1 MNFIT
6 GDEDWRLKM
15 KHIQYILMMTVI
27 VLLAACSQDVA
38 EEQAQ
43 EPDAA
48 LRLAGVTRAITGDP
62 EYGDIR
68 VFLTNGTTAT
78 EGLFKYA
85 GGSSWTTQLKLK
97 SGARTYQLYGYMP
110 DNAECARSISDWN
123 EDGAVLHIQQI
134 PPIAAQD
141 FCIVTGLRQANNAS
155 DETAAVPG
163 AFSFNYDSQRE
174 NYVNLFLDHLY
185 SHITFCM
192 RVGDNYNVVRTI
204 KIKRMKLQV
213 ADISHYNVDITL
225 AEGVGIS
232 SVAHN
237 KVAGTE
243 TRELTIKD
251 EEIITLTTSY
261 ATMCSGFIIPATT
274 LFDKLSLVIEYDIY
288 DKRGNKIAE
297 RTATN
302 ALATPLAGLQRG
314 EDCTLQINIDPSYL
328 YDLSLN
334 DPPIVVIRQ

>member
-1 MNFIT
+1 MNSIT
-6 GDEDWRLKM
+6 GKM

-48 LRLAGVTRAITGDP
+48 LRLAGVTRAITGDT

-68 VFLTNGTTAT
+68 IFLTNGTTAT

-85 GGSSWTTQLKLK
+85 GGSAWTTQLKLK

-110 DNAECARSISDWN
+110 DNAAFERSISDFN
-123 EDGAVLHIQQI
+123 ENSAKIHIEKM
-134 PPIAAQD
+134 PPIAEQD
-141 FCIVTGLRQANNAS
+141 FCIVTGVRQVENAS
-155 DETAAVPG
+155 DETEAVRG
-163 AFSFNYDSQRE
+163 AFSFDYDSRRE
-174 NYVNLFLDHLY
+174 NYINLFLDHLY
-185 SHITFCM
+185 SHIIFSM
-192 RVGDNYNVVRTI
+192 KVGDDYDAVRTI
-204 KIKRMKLQV
+204 RIKSMKLQV
-213 ADISHYNVDITL
+213 ADISNYDVDVTL
-225 AEGVGIS
+225 TNGVGIS

-237 KVAGTE
+237 SIAGTG
-243 TRELTIKD
+243 TRELTIRD
-251 EEIITLTTSY
+251 TEITLTTSSQ
-261 ATMCSGFIIPATT
+261 TICSGYIIPATM
-274 LFDKLSLVIEYDIY
+274 LFDKLSLVIDYDIY
-288 DKRGNKIAE
+288 DKRGNKVAV

-302 ALATPLAGLQRG
+302 SLKIPLEELQRG
-314 EDCTLQINIDPSYL
+314 EERTLQINIDPSYL

>member
-1 MNFIT
+1 
-6 GDEDWRLKM
+6 M

-27 VLLAACSQDVA
+27 VLLAACSQDDT

-48 LRLAGVTRAITGDP
+48 LRLAGVTRAVTGNP
-62 EYGDIR
+62 EYGNIR
-68 VFLTNGTTAT
+68 IFLTNGAMAT
-78 EGLFKYA
+78 EGLFKHT
-85 GGSSWTTQLKLK
+85 GSSFWTTKLKLK

-110 DNAECARSISDWN
+110 DNAEYTHSISDWTDN
-123 EDGAVLHIQQI
+123 GAVLHIQQI

-141 FCIVTGLRQANNAS
+141 FCIVTGVRQANNAS
-155 DETAAVPG
+155 DETAAVRG
-163 AFSFNYDSQRE
+163 AFNFDYNSQQE

-185 SHITFCM
+185 SHITFSM
-192 RVGDNYNVVRTI
+192 RVGDDYNAVRAI
-204 KIKRMKLQV
+204 KIKNMKLQV
-213 ADISHYNVDITL
+213 ADISHYNVDVTL
-225 AEGVGIS
+225 TKDVGIS
-232 SVAHN
+232 SVTHN
-237 KVAGTE
+237 KVYGTE

-251 EEIITLTTSY
+251 KNETEEITLTTSH
-261 ATMCSGFIIPATT
+261 ATIGSGYIFPDPP

-328 YDLSLN
+328 HDLSLN

>member
-1 MNFIT
+1 
-6 GDEDWRLKM
+6 M
-15 KHIQYILMMTVI
+15 KHLQYILMMTVI
-27 VLLAACSQDVA
+27 VLLAACSQDDT

-48 LRLAGVTRAITGDP
+48 LRLAGVTRAVTGNP

-68 VFLTNGTTAT
+68 IFLTNGAMAT
-78 EGLFKYA
+78 EGLFKHT
-85 GGSSWTTQLKLK
+85 GSSFWTTQLKLK

-110 DNAECARSISDWN
+110 DNAEYTHSISDWTDN
-123 EDGAVLHIQQI
+123 GAVLHIQQI

-141 FCIVTGLRQANNAS
+141 FCIVTGVRQANNAS
-155 DETAAVPG
+155 DETAAVRG
-163 AFSFNYDSQRE
+163 AFNFDYNSQQE

-185 SHITFCM
+185 SHITFSM
-192 RVGDNYNVVRTI
+192 RVGDDYNAVRAI
-204 KIKRMKLQV
+204 KIKNMKLQV
-213 ADISHYNVDITL
+213 ADISHYNVDVTL
-225 AEGVGIS
+225 TKDVGIS
-232 SVAHN
+232 SVTHN
-237 KVAGTE
+237 KVYGTE

-251 EEIITLTTSY
+251 KNETEEITLTTSH
-261 ATMCSGFIIPATT
+261 ATIGSGYIFPAPP

>member
-1 MNFIT
+1 MNSIT
-6 GDEDWRLKM
+6 GKM

-27 VLLAACSQDVA
+27 VLLAACSQDVVD
-38 EEQAQ
+38 EQAQ

-48 LRLAGVTRAITGDP
+48 LRLAGVTRAVTGDT
-62 EYGDIR
+62 EYSDIR
-68 VFLTNGTTAT
+68 VFLTNGTTVT
-78 EGLFKYA
+78 EGLFKY
-85 GGSSWTTQLKLK
+85 GGGTSWTTQLKLK
-97 SGARTYQLYGYMP
+97 SGERTYQLYGYMP
-110 DNAECARSISDWN
+110 DNAGSTHSITDFDN
-123 EDGAVLHIQQI
+123 NGAVLHIEQL
-134 PPIAAQD
+134 PPLATQD
-141 FCIVTGLRQANNAS
+141 FCVVTGVRQAENEH

-213 ADISHYNVDITL
+213 ADISHYNVDVTL
-225 AEGVGIS
+225 TKDVGIS
-232 SVAHN
+232 SVAHSS
-237 KVAGTE
+237 VAGTG
-243 TRELTIKD
+243 TDELTIRD
-251 EEIITLTTSY
+251 EEITLTTSSK
-261 ATMCSGFIIPATT
+261 TVCSGYIIPATTT

-288 DKRGNKIAE
+288 DKRGNKVAV

-302 ALATPLAGLQRG
+302 ALATPLHELQRG
-314 EDCTLQINIDPSYL
+314 EERTLQINIDPSYL

-334 DPPIVVIRQ
+334 DPPIVVIRE

>member
-1 MNFIT
+1 
-6 GDEDWRLKM
+6 M

-27 VLLAACSQDVA
+27 VLLAACSQDDT

-48 LRLAGVTRAITGDP
+48 LRLAGVTRAITGNP

-68 VFLTNGTTAT
+68 IFLTNGAMAT
-78 EGLFKYA
+78 EGLFKHT
-85 GGSSWTTQLKLK
+85 GSSFWTTQLKLK

-110 DNAECARSISDWN
+110 DNAEYTHSISDWTDN
-123 EDGAVLHIQQI
+123 GAVLHIQQI

-141 FCIVTGLRQANNAS
+141 FCIVTGVRQANNAS
-155 DETAAVPG
+155 DETAAVRG
-163 AFSFNYDSQRE
+163 AFNFDYNSQQE

-185 SHITFCM
+185 SHITFSM
-192 RVGDNYNVVRTI
+192 RVGDDYNAVRAI
-204 KIKRMKLQV
+204 KIKNMKLQV
-213 ADISHYNVDITL
+213 ADISHYNVDVTL
-225 AEGVGIS
+225 TKDVGIS
-232 SVAHN
+232 SVTHN
-237 KVAGTE
+237 KVYGTE

-251 EEIITLTTSY
+251 KNETEEITLTTSH
-261 ATMCSGFIIPATT
+261 ATIGSGYIFPDPP
-274 LFDKLSLVIEYDIY
+274 LFDKLSLVIKYDIY